1 MKALKDFP
9 ISVSLMARAVSK
21 NIKKHIGPEK
31 AGESPAQV
39 FLKKF
44 HFKNNFMKCKEYSQ
58 DQLGFQI
65 CLFKVLKSITD
76 KREI

>member
-1 MKALKDFP
+1 
-9 ISVSLMARAVSK
+9 MARAVSN

-31 AGESPAQV
+31 AGRSPAKV

-65 CLFKVLKSITD
+65 CLSKVLKSITD
-76 KREI
+76 RREI